1 MFNRIKQKMNEGF
14 TLVEILIVVVI
25 IGILAAVAVPT
36 YLNYV
41 KKSRG
46 SEAGVYLNTIY
57 KQAAVYYTEE
67 GEVPGNLEDMKA
79 LGLLS
84 LDAKAEEQWT
94 FDLSQLERNEDEGV
108 SGDFKGIITATST
121 EEMDGGA
128 GEVVEFNVETGE
140 YCGYGHGECGSYN
153 NKRHYAAPKAR
164 NQGRPTSEDDC
175 SNQGGIWFTNYYYD
189 GICIS
194 EKEYRSFRD

>member
-1 MFNRIKQKMNEGF
+1 MFNRIKQKMSEGF

-46 SEAGVYLNTIY
+46 GEAELYINTIF

-67 GEVPGNLEDMKA
+67 GEVPANLDEMKDVN
-79 LGLLS
+79 LLS
-84 LDAKAEEQWT
+84 LDPKAELTWT
-94 FDLSQLERNEDEGV
+94 FDLAQLEAPSGED
-108 SGDFKGIITATST
+108 GDSAGLKGKITATST

-128 GEVVEFNVETGE
+128 GELVEFNAETGE
-140 YCGYGHGECGSYN
+140 FCGYGHAECSGN
-153 NKRHYAAPKAR
+153 
-164 NQGRPTSEDDC
+164 
-175 SNQGGIWFTNYYYD
+175 
-189 GICIS
+189 
-194 EKEYRSFRD
+194 